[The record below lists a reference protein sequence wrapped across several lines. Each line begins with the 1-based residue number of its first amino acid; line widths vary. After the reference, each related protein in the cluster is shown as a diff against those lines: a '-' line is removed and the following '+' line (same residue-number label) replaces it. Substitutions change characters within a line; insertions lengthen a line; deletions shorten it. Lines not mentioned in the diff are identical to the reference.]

1 MHKTCLMGSPSLFQ
15 LPLFVIAIITLFLII
30 IFDWLGRRYRQRQMK
45 KFPGAEHGNLG
56 AIEGAL
62 LGLMTLMLAFSY
74 GIAATRYET
83 GRQLIVDEAKAIT
96 VAIHRCDLYPDSV
109 RNVLFTDFKGYVESR
124 IVYYQA
130 GVDEDKIKNSLNDG
144 MHHSD
149 KIRKEV
155 MALSQYPENRERSIL
170 MVPALDNM
178 DDLAL
183 SSEAARESR
192 LPQIILWMLLI
203 LTVSSGFLVGFGNS
217 GKRKN
222 GIMVIGFAIMTTAA
236 FYLVIELDHPR
247 QGFIN
252 LDVEVQNILNL
263 RSLFK

>member
-1 MHKTCLMGSPSLFQ
+1 MGTLSLFQ
-15 LPLFVIAIITLFLII
+15 LPLFLIALITLFLII
-30 IFDWLGRRYRQRQMK
+30 IFDWLGRRYRQRQMI

-83 GRQLIVDEAKAIT
+83 GRQLIVDEAKDIT

-109 RNVLFTDFKGYVESR
+109 RNLLIPDFKGYIESR
-124 IVYYQA
+124 IAYYQA
-130 GVDEDKIKNSLNDG
+130 GADEDKIKNSLNDG
-144 MHHSD
+144 MKYSEAL
-149 KIRKEV
+149 RKTV
-155 MALSQYPENRERSIL
+155 MLLSQNPLNQERSLL
-170 MVPALDNM
+170 MVPAIDNM
-178 DDLAL
+178 DDLAF
-183 SSEAARESR
+183 SSEAARQSR

-222 GIMVIGFAIMTTAA
+222 GIMVIGFAVMTTAA

-263 RSLFK
+263 RNLFR

>member
-1 MHKTCLMGSPSLFQ
+1 MGSLSLFQ
-15 LPLFVIAIITLFLII
+15 LPLFMIAMITLFLII
-30 IFDWLGRRYRQRQMK
+30 IFDWLGRRYRLIQMK
-45 KFPGAEHGNLG
+45 KFPGAEHGNIG

-83 GRQLIVDEAKAIT
+83 GRQLIIDEAKAIT
-96 VAIHRCDLYPDSV
+96 VAIHRSDLYPDSV
-109 RNVLFTDFKGYVESR
+109 RNLLIPLFKGYVESR
-124 IVYYQA
+124 IAYYQA
-130 GVDEDKIKNSLNDG
+130 GTDEDKIKNSLNEG
-144 MHHSD
+144 VNYSD
-149 KIRKEV
+149 KLRKEV
-155 MALSQYPENRERSIL
+155 ISFTRNPENRERSLL

-178 DDLAL
+178 EDLVI
-183 SSEAARESR
+183 SKEAARESR

-203 LTVSSGFLVGFGNS
+203 LTVSSGFLVGFGNN

-263 RSLFK
+263 RNLFK